1 MPVIGNK
8 IKKMQTI
15 LGSGGIIAT
24 ELAKALTA
32 YTDKIRLVSR
42 NPKKVNTTDELMPAD
57 LLNKTAIQKAVQDST
72 VVYVT
77 IGFPYS
83 AKIWQESWP
92 TFMRNVIEVCEAFN
106 SKLVFFDNIYMY
118 DANYLNG
125 MTEETPINPPSKKG
139 KVRAEIVEMIMDA
152 IERGKLT
159 GLIARCA
166 DYYGPGIERNG
177 MLREMVF
184 KNFAAG
190 KKANWLS
197 SVNYKHSLTYTP
209 NAGKATA
216 LLGNTE
222 DAYNQVWH
230 LPTASNPLTGKE
242 WIETIAQQM
251 SVKPKYQVATKF
263 IVRIM
268 GLFMPIM
275 REMPEMLYQY
285 DRDYVFDSS
294 KFEKRFNIKPTSYA
308 DGIREII
315 KIDYS

>member
-1 MPVIGNK
+1 
-8 IKKMQTI
+8 MQTI

-24 ELAKALTA
+24 ELAKALTT
-32 YTDKIRLVSR
+32 YTNDIRLVSR
-42 NPKKVNTTDELMPAD
+42 NPKKVNTTDELMKAD
-57 LLNKTAIQKAVQDST
+57 LSNINAIQKAVQDSS
-72 VVYVT
+72 VVYIT
-77 IGFPYS
+77 IGFPYN
-83 AKIWQESWP
+83 AKVWQEKWP
-92 TFMRNVIEVCEAFN
+92 TFIVNVIQVCEEFN
-106 SKLVFFDNIYMY
+106 CKLVFFDNIYMY
-118 DANYLNG
+118 DANHLNG
-125 MTEETPINPPSKKG
+125 MTEEASVNPPSKKG
-139 KVRAEIVEMIMDA
+139 RVRAEIAKMIMDA
-152 IERGKLT
+152 VERGKLT
-159 GLIARCA
+159 ALIARCA

-209 NAGKATA
+209 DAGKATA

-230 LPTASNPLTGKE
+230 LPTAPNPLTGKE

-251 SVKPKYQVATKF
+251 NVNPKYQVATKF

-268 GLFMPIM
+268 GLFIPIM
-275 REMPEMLYQY
+275 REIPEMLYQY

-294 KFEKRFNIKPTSYA
+294 KFEKRFNIKPTSYI

-315 KIDYS
+315 KADYS